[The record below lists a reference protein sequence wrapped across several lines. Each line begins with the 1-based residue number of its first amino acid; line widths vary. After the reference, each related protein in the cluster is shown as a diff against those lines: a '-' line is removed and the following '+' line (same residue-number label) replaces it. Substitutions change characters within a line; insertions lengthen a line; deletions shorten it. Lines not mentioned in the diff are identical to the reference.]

1 MYYFCI
7 CIYLH
12 FSVNLLRS
20 GFSLSL
26 RTMSFNRVILL
37 CKVNSALVHLAQAK
51 VHCTTF
57 AISVPTLQGR
67 DAKTTADPAASQAS
81 SLETARAHSDKDES
95 RDETSIMATVLA
107 GDVDVISL
115 PVVEAPEPTV
125 EPAVVTP
132 SAAQMPPSV
141 STTTTTT
148 ASASASSSDRS
159 RLFIVCGRGRK
170 ADELHQLFSACGE
183 IKNLHFALDRS
194 SKSRVSP
201 SSFYSPLRANSLYE

>member
-1 MYYFCI
+1 MA
-7 CIYLH
+7 
-12 FSVNLLRS
+12 
-20 GFSLSL
+20 
-26 RTMSFNRVILL
+26 T
-37 CKVNSALVHLAQAK
+37 
-51 VHCTTF
+51 
-57 AISVPTLQGR
+57 
-67 DAKTTADPAASQAS
+67 DPAAAQAS
-81 SLETARAHSDKDES
+81 SLEAARAHSGKDEC
-95 RDETSIMATVLA
+95 RDKTSVMTTALV
-107 GDVDVISL
+107 GDIAVIGP

-141 STTTTTT
+141 SATTTTTT
-148 ASASASSSDRS
+148 GSASSPDRS

-201 SSFYSPLRANSLYE
+201 ASFYSPL